1 MLRIFSRSVTTSSVM
16 QTSIQITNGHKDFS
30 NQKKKKKNAIMYALM
45 EDKFLFTK
53 INSSYE
59 IYY

>member
-30 NQKKKKKNAIMYALM
+30 NQKKKKNAIMYALM